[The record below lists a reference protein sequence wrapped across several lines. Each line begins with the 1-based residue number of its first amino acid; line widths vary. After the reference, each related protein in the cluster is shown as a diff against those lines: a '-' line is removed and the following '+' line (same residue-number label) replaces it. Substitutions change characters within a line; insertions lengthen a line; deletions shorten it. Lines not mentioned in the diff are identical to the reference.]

1 MRGQTVKRWILLG
14 VAASAL
20 IGWAASTASA
30 RTLHF
35 EVTVSVSGPGR
46 VTGSGDGGSIDCPG
60 TCSALIKQQT
70 SITLTETPDS
80 GAQFTSWGDEC
91 ADSGSNDTCT
101 LFISGPKSVTAGF
114 GVIPPPP
121 PKFTLTVTKS
131 GTGTGYVGGA
141 GGIDCGPACS
151 VSLQEGST
159 IALLAVA
166 DDGSKFAGWGGGG
179 CSGADKCTVT
189 FTADTQV
196 TATFDHIDR
205 DPPHIRTIR
214 ASARRGT
221 RAELRYRVFDDSG
234 MSRELLTIL
243 AGKVTIARI
252 AVPLATVRYGRIY
265 SAHWLVPGSLKPG
278 AHVYCA
284 VAIDRAG
291 NRSKRSCS
299 SVTIT

>member
-1 MRGQTVKRWILLG
+1 VKRWILL
-14 VAASAL
+14 VAAAWAL
-20 IGWAASTASA
+20 IGWAASTASG
-30 RTLHF
+30 RSLHF

-60 TCSALIKQQT
+60 SCSALIKQQT

-80 GAQFTSWGDEC
+80 GARFTSWGDEC
-91 ADSGSNDTCT
+91 AGSGSNDTCT

-114 GVIPPPP
+114 GTVPPPP
-121 PKFTLTVTKS
+121 PKFTLTVTKA

-151 VSLQEGST
+151 VTLQEGS
-159 IALLAVA
+159 IVPLLAVA
-166 DDGSKFAGWGGGG
+166 DDGSTFAGWSGGG
-179 CSGADKCTVT
+179 CSGTDNCTVM

-196 TATFDHIDR
+196 TADFAHVDR

-214 ASARRGT
+214 TSAHRGA
-221 RAELRYRVFDDSG
+221 RAELRFRVFDDSG

-243 AGKVTIARI
+243 TGKVTLARI
-252 AVPLATVRYGRIY
+252 AVPMATVLYGRVY
-265 SAHWLVPGSLKPG
+265 SARWPVPGGLKPG
-278 AHVYCA
+278 ARLYCA
-284 VAIDRAG
+284 VAIDKAG

-299 SVTIT
+299 SLTVT